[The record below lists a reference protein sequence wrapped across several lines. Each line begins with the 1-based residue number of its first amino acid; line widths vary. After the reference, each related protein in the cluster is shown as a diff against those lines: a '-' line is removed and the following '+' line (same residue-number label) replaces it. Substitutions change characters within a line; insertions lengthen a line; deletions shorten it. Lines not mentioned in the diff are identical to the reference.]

1 MTDRHYE
8 TWKGDTCEGIRGVDR
23 RPTKNT
29 KERGRMGGRKNARGQ
44 GRGKDKFGDRLF
56 VYLPQHRRWVLDP
69 EKPQGLRSKSKQEFT
84 RNY

>member
-1 MTDRHYE
+1 MRGDNGGWIGGPPNTPE
-8 TWKGDTCEGIRGVDR
+8 KGVGREEEKMRGG
-23 RPTKNT
+23 K
-29 KERGRMGGRKNARGQ
+29 GG
-44 GRGKDKFGDRLF
+44 GKDKFGDRLF